1 MRRALVAA
9 IALAIALSCA
19 AAARPAATFVIKGKG
34 WGHGIGMAQYGAYG
48 FAQHGRDYAW
58 ILDHYYPGTTLG
70 TAGVGRVRVLL
81 AGNVGSLSVG
91 SGRAFTVRDANGR
104 TVNLTAGAHVLG
116 PNLRIRSASGQMRTL
131 ADPVRFTPGS
141 SLLRLSGNRYRGLLA
156 GALPGR
162 APLRRQRHRPR
173 AVREGR
179 CRLGDAVVMER
190 ARP

>member
-70 TAGVGRVRVLL
+70 AAGVGRVRVLL
-81 AGNVGSLSVG
+81 AGSAGSLSVG
-91 SGRAFTVRDANGR
+91 SGKAFTVRDANGR

-116 PNLRIRSASGQMRTL
+116 PNLRVRSASGQMRTW
-131 ADPVRFTPGS
+131 PVPSASIPARRCSASP
-141 SLLRLSGNRYRGLLA
+141 A
-156 GALPGR
+156 IAIGACYGC
-162 APLRRQRHRPR
+162 AP
-173 AVREGR
+173 REGVSPR
-179 CRLGDAVVMER
+179 STTSASSRT
-190 ARP
+190 